1 MGYWTGK
8 CFGCYVVG
16 ILSFMTFMTVK
27 EIKYEN
33 RKKQI
38 KQKYEKNV
46 ISSSVVVDSTS
57 TSTNKI

>member
-16 ILSFMTFMTVK
+16 VLSLITFMSIK
-27 EIKYEN
+27 EIRYEN

-38 KQKYEKNV
+38 KQKYEKTT
-46 ISSSVVVDSTS
+46 ISIDVVTDSTS
-57 TSTNKI
+57 TSKM

>member
-16 ILSFMTFMTVK
+16 ILSLITFMTVK
-27 EIKYEN
+27 EVKYEN

-46 ISSSVVVDSTS
+46 ISPNATADSTG
-57 TSTNKI
+57 TSSK

>member
-16 ILSFMTFMTVK
+16 VLSLITFMTIK
-27 EIKYEN
+27 EVKYEN

-38 KQKYEKNV
+38 KKKYEKNV
-46 ISSSVVVDSTS
+46 ISSSVVADSTS
-57 TSTNKI
+57 TSPN

>member
-8 CFGCYVVG
+8 YFGCYVVG

-38 KQKYEKNV
+38 KQK
-46 ISSSVVVDSTS
+46 
-57 TSTNKI
+57 

>member
-16 ILSFMTFMTVK
+16 ILSFITFMTIK
-27 EIKYEN
+27 EVKYEN

-46 ISSSVVVDSTS
+46 TSPNVVVDSTG
-57 TSTNKI
+57 TSSN